1 MSIPISKL
9 EHWLRGIEGK
19 VIAPPVWRNNTF
31 EYADLS
37 AKHVAFLKAVRAVSS
52 LHSLPILY
60 GKGLFIDAGTIV
72 RCIMDCLNEIYFLLE
87 KYPDTTP
94 QAKKFIQHFKSTT
107 LDFDQPPPPAVP
119 SKKIHNAQVRIL
131 EKDANISFENIQS
144 MIRKTYETFSGYVH
158 SNYPHVMEI
167 YGGQDHDK
175 KFHTAGVPSHSQKAK
190 YNELILEIHK
200 MTRNT
205 LGFIAYR
212 LDIKEILHEIIQ
224 SCEQDA

>member
-1 MSIPISKL
+1 MNIPISKL
-9 EHWLRGIEGK
+9 EHWLKGIEKNISMPIFTNG
-19 VIAPPVWRNNTF
+19 TF
-31 EYADLS
+31 EYGEVD

-60 GKGLFIDAGTIV
+60 EKGLFIDAGTIV

-94 QAKKFIQHFKSTT
+94 QAKKFIEHFKSTAFNSEQQT
-107 LDFDQPPPPAVP
+107 PPAVH
-119 SKKIHNAQVRIL
+119 SQKIHNAKVRLL
-131 EKDANISFENIQS
+131 EKGANFSFENIQS
-144 MIRKTYETFSGYVH
+144 MIRRTYKTFSGYVH

-167 YGGQDHDK
+167 YGGPNNER
-175 KFHTAGVPSHSQKAK
+175 KFHTAGVPSLSERNK
-190 YNELILEIHK
+190 YNELIFEVYK

-205 LGFIAYR
+205 LGFFAQKLELY
-212 LDIKEILHEIIQ
+212 EISAEIIE